1 MTSLHDCQTQFYR
14 AIFDKNQTIIGIDDS
29 RLAIYRQ
36 TIFHSLHNA
45 LSTSY
50 PVIGRLVGTEFF
62 RFLAKQYIQ
71 QYPSVSGDLNRYG
84 DAFSQLLQSLPE
96 TAELPYLA
104 DVAQLEWC
112 VQLAENSIDHIPF
125 PIEKLITV
133 APEHYPNLQ
142 FFLNPS
148 AYLQSSIYPIA
159 DIWQANQ
166 RDGDGVVELHTGK
179 FYCLIYRIDY
189 QVTVSTLNADQWAF
203 LTAIQ
208 QDMCFG
214 ELCDTLVDIDVGS
227 LLQQFIAQSV
237 LVDFTQ
243 GIST

>member
-1 MTSLHDCQTQFYR
+1 ML
-14 AIFDKNQTIIGIDDS
+14 
-29 RLAIYRQ
+29 
-36 TIFHSLHNA
+36 
-45 LSTSY
+45 
-50 PVIGRLVGTEFF
+50 F
-62 RFLAKQYIQ
+62 RSA
-71 QYPSVSGDLNRYG
+71 SGDLNRYG
-84 DAFSQLLQSLPE
+84 DVFFQLLQSLPE

-104 DVAQLEWC
+104 DVAKLEWS
-112 VQLAENSIDHIPF
+112 VQLAENSRDHTPF
-125 PIEKLITV
+125 PIEKLIAV

-148 AYLQSSIYPIA
+148 VYLQSSIYPIA

-214 ELCDTLVDIDVGS
+214 ELCETLVDIDVIS

>member
-84 DAFSQLLQSLPE
+84 DAFSQ
-96 TAELPYLA
+96 
-104 DVAQLEWC
+104 
-112 VQLAENSIDHIPF
+112 
-125 PIEKLITV
+125 
-133 APEHYPNLQ
+133 
-142 FFLNPS
+142 
-148 AYLQSSIYPIA
+148 
-159 DIWQANQ
+159 
-166 RDGDGVVELHTGK
+166 
-179 FYCLIYRIDY
+179 
-189 QVTVSTLNADQWAF
+189 
-203 LTAIQ
+203 
-208 QDMCFG
+208 
-214 ELCDTLVDIDVGS
+214 
-227 LLQQFIAQSV
+227 
-237 LVDFTQ
+237 
-243 GIST
+243 